1 MSHLFLG
8 SIFTFLIALPAAA
21 LTPYRVADI
30 DPVPHELGSF
40 PVGYSL
46 LGGRAVFVTAFTG
59 EVWSTDG
66 TEEGTIRL
74 AGAPFAGVVANSGKA
89 IYFTNF
95 DIPSLSDRLWV
106 TDGTVAGT
114 RSLLD
119 DLPRQILSSEFAAV
133 PGTRRVFFAFNDFSH
148 GRELWTSDGT
158 VASTR
163 QVVDLQPGLNDGLV
177 GFGNQV
183 TVFQG
188 KAYFSADDGSGPAL
202 WTSDGTAT
210 GTAQIFSFGAPG
222 EEAFGPFTFTPLAG
236 RLLFFAQTPASGIE
250 PWATDGT
257 AAGTVQLAEIGAG
270 ASSITNLSDVHSTGS
285 LAYFAAAADPEGVEL
300 WRTDG
305 TPGGTFQLTDFPGA
319 EPLGQFSQLAIT
331 TAGQSVAFTADD
343 GVHGFEPWASDGTVA
358 GTRLIK
364 DICPGSCDGN
374 RGGFMAR
381 SSMLYFSAT
390 TRSLSG
396 QDLEPWV
403 SNLTAAGT
411 RRLKDLCVGL
421 CSSLPGG
428 FVSAGGFV
436 YLTAM
441 DRNLTRHLW
450 RTNGSTSGTVR
461 VADGTPAPPG
471 APQQSLH
478 AVAFGNTLLFSWSDP
493 EHGWEPWRS
502 DGSRAG
508 TRRIADLEHL
518 DQGGSIP
525 FRFMKAGT
533 KSFFFANDGIHGRE
547 LWTSDGTAGGTR
559 LVRELEEGPGPAIVP
574 FSAPSA
580 EANGRL
586 VFVRSFFSGDPEL
599 WGSDG
604 TVAGTVRLL
613 DPGTVVDPFLRAVG
627 SKVYFIARDAA
638 HGAEPWVTDGTKSGT
653 RLLRDTNPGPDP
665 LAWQGDLSLFA
676 LQGRL
681 LFRGG
686 GDPLNPDLWLS
697 NGTPA
702 GTVPLANVY
711 PFLVEPLAELSGDPI
726 ELGGK
731 VYFDRSP
738 GGFDSTL
745 WVTDLTAAGTQ
756 PRGPISNEPG
766 FRTTRLFVAGQKIF
780 VFGRSDQGDGLWA
793 TDGRPGGAR
802 LLGRFSLDF
811 STIFSLVPTAFSG
824 KLFFRTSGSGPNPD
838 LAGAELWVSNGTV
851 AGTRRVQDPSGA
863 PILDPRKLVLFAN
876 QLICSA
882 AQSGFWRTDGT
893 AAGTAQLF
901 ARSPVVDPQG
911 LVVAGSRLYFANMD
925 AETGTELWALRP

>member
-1 MSHLFLG
+1 
-8 SIFTFLIALPAAA
+8 
-21 LTPYRVADI
+21 
-30 DPVPHELGSF
+30 
-40 PVGYSL
+40 
-46 LGGRAVFVTAFTG
+46 VTAFTG

-74 AGAPFAGVVANSGKA
+74 AEAPFAGVVANSGKA

-106 TDGTVAGT
+106 TDGSVAGT

-119 DLPRQILSSEFAAV
+119 DLPHQILSTRFAAV
-133 PGTRRVFFAFNDFSH
+133 PATRRVYFAFNDRIH

-163 QVVDLQPGLNDGLV
+163 QVLDLRPGSEDGLG
-177 GFGNQV
+177 GFGNQL

-202 WTSDGTAT
+202 WTSDGTAA
-210 GTAQIFSFGAPG
+210 GTARIFSFGAPG
-222 EEAFGPFTFTPLAG
+222 EEGAFGPFTFTPLAG

-270 ASSITNLSDVHSTGS
+270 AHSITNLSDVHSTGS
-285 LAYFAAAADPEGVEL
+285 LVYFAAASDDPEGVEL
-300 WRTDG
+300 WRSDG
-305 TPGGTFQLTDFPGA
+305 TSGGTFPITDFPGA
-319 EPLGQFSQLAIT
+319 EPFGQFSQLSIAT
-331 TAGQSVAFTADD
+331 VGQSVAFAADD
-343 GVHGFEPWASDGTVA
+343 GVHGFEPWGSDGTVA

-364 DICPGSCDGN
+364 DVCPGSCDGS
-374 RGGFMAR
+374 RGGFVGQG
-381 SSMLYFSAT
+381 STLYFVAT
-390 TRSLSG
+390 SQSLSG
-396 QDLEPWV
+396 LDLEPWV

-421 CSSLPGG
+421 CSSGPDG

-436 YLTAM
+436 YLTAA
-441 DRNLTRHLW
+441 DRNLARHLW
-450 RTNGSTSGTVR
+450 RTNGTTSGTVR
-461 VADGTPAPPG
+461 VADGTPEPPG
-471 APQQSLH
+471 APQQSLV

-493 EHGWEPWRS
+493 QHGWEPWRS

-547 LWTSDGTAGGTR
+547 PWTSDGTAGGTR
-559 LVRELEEGPGPAIVP
+559 LVRELEPGPGPAFVT
-574 FSAPSA
+574 FSAPWA

-604 TVAGTVRLL
+604 TATGTVRLL

-627 SKVYFIARDAA
+627 SKVYFLARDAA
-638 HGAEPWVTDGTKSGT
+638 HGAEPWVTDGTTRGT
-653 RLLRDTNPGPDP
+653 RLLRDTTPGPEP
-665 LAWQGDLSLFA
+665 IARRGDLSLFA

-686 GDPLNPDLWLS
+686 GDPLDPDFWLS

-702 GTVPLANVY
+702 STVPLANVY
-711 PFLVEPLAELSGDPI
+711 PFLVEPLAGLSGDPV

-731 VYFDRSP
+731 IYFDRSP
-738 GGFDSTL
+738 NGLDSTL
-745 WVTDLTAAGTQ
+745 WVTDLTAAGT
-756 PRGPISNEPG
+756 RSLGPVSGEPG
-766 FRTTRLFVAGQKIF
+766 FRTSRLFVAGQKIF
-780 VFGRSDQGDGLWA
+780 VSGRSDRGNGLWA

-802 LLGRFSLDF
+802 LLGRFSLEF
-811 STIFSLVPTAFSG
+811 STNIAPVPTAFSG
-824 KLFFRTSGSGPNPD
+824 KLFFRTSGTGPNPD
-838 LAGAELWVSNGTV
+838 LSGAELWVSNGTV

-863 PILDPRKLVLFAN
+863 PILDPRALVVFAH

-882 AQSGFWRTDGT
+882 AQSGFWGT
-893 AAGTAQLF
+893 NGTPAGTAQLF
-901 ARSPVVDPQG
+901 ARSPVVDPQS